1 MEQIQMAFESVCF
14 AAKIRWQQQNKLQRL
29 GRNEVNVLN
38 L

>member
-14 AAKIRWQQQNKLQRL
+14 AAKMAAAKQRL